1 MKSLRIL
8 NKEQGSVAI
17 ILSMAMVALL
27 GFSGLAIDVG
37 VTLIERTKLSNALDA
52 SVLAAAQDLPDGS
65 AKAIATAEQ
74 YLTSND
80 VSLNSVTIQVSP
92 DGKSIEIIGNRNVP
106 HYFMKVLGIDSSEVA
121 ANSKAIIAPVKSVKG
136 GIRPF
141 AVEDFDY
148 VYGDLI
154 TLKQGAGDS
163 YNGNFGVVALGGTGN
178 SIYEYNAFYGYDG
191 ELKIGDGIPTE
202 PGNMAGV
209 SNQLKAYI
217 NSIYET
223 FEDHPKNSDRLWTI
237 PLVDTLEVDG
247 RGYITVTGFAQVF
260 VENVYNQSGKINV
273 DARFV
278 KFVVNGAIDMAAED
292 NGVYGV
298 KLVN

>member
-1 MKSLRIL
+1 MKI
-8 NKEQGSVAI
+8 NNIIKNEKGSVAI
-17 ILSMAMVALL
+17 IVSAAMVALL

-37 VTLIERTKLSNALDA
+37 MLISERVKLSNALDA
-52 SVLAAAQDLPDGS
+52 AVLAAAQDLPDGGL
-65 AKAIATAEQ
+65 KATNTAEQ
-74 YLTSND
+74 YLLSNN
-80 VSLNSVTIQVSP
+80 VPLEMATINVAP
-92 DGKSIEIIGNRNVP
+92 DQKSIEITSNRNVE
-106 HYFMKVLGIDSSEVA
+106 HYFMKVLGINSSDVSA
-121 ANSKAIIAPVKSVKG
+121 RSKAIIAPVKSVSG

-141 AVEDFDY
+141 AVEDFPY
-148 VYGDLI
+148 TYGDLI

-191 ELKIGDGIPTE
+191 ELSIGDGIPTE

-223 FEDHPKNSDRLWTI
+223 FEDHPRDSDRLWTL
-237 PLVDTLEVDG
+237 PLVETLEVDG
-247 RGYITVTGFAQVF
+247 RGYIVVTGFAQVY

-278 KFVVNGAIDMAAED
+278 KFVVNGAIDVAAED

>member
-8 NKEQGSVAI
+8 KKEQGSVAI

-74 YLTSND
+74 YLASND
-80 VSLNSVTIQVSP
+80 VPLNSVTIQVSP

>member
-1 MKSLRIL
+1 MRKD
-8 NKEQGSVAI
+8 QGSVAV
-17 ILSMAMVALL
+17 ILSVAMVALL
-27 GFSGLAIDVG
+27 GFSGLAIDAG
-37 VTLIERTKLSNALDA
+37 MTYIERTKLSNALDA
-52 SVLAAAQDLPDGS
+52 SVLAAAQELPDGS
-65 AKAIATAEQ
+65 AKAISIAEQ
-74 YLTSND
+74 YLESNE
-80 VSLNSVTIQVSP
+80 VSLDSVNILVSP

-106 HYFMKVLGIDSSEVA
+106 HYFMKVLGIDSTDVT

-141 AVEDFDY
+141 AVEDFAY

-163 YNGNFGVVALGGTGN
+163 YNGNFGVVALGGTGS
-178 SIYEYNAFYGYDG
+178 SIYEYNALYGYDG
-191 ELKIGDGIPTE
+191 ELKIGDEIPTE

-217 NSIYET
+217 NSIYHT
-223 FEDHPKNSDRLWTI
+223 FENHPKNSDRLWTVPI
-237 PLVDTLEVDG
+237 VDTLEVSG
-247 RGYITVTGFAQVF
+247 RDYLTITGFAQVF
-260 VENVYNQSGKINV
+260 VEDIDKKSGKINI

-278 KFVVNGAIDMAAED
+278 KFVVNGAIDMTAQD
-292 NGVYGV
+292 HGVYGV